1 MAWEVYRKSLE
12 WEEVQRVPLGE
23 SVPDQ
28 KEEVPKEEHNESED
42 FRISTKLRNRFTTRQ
57 CTNLAHLLTLRS
69 QGIRFGSSTVCGECA
84 QEIRWD
90 NLKKK

>member
-42 FRISTKLRNRFTTRQ
+42 FPISTKLRNRFTTRQ